1 MNKTLQ
7 QKLYLLKIKQQISE
21 IKGIDIQEIVYQKP
35 EILQWFDDEL
45 RNEFNKIER
54 NIPIIAEIS
63 YLEEKNTIA
72 KKLQEIVYP
81 QTTFILD
88 FGELYLIFSITS
100 FSAFLNSLNDIYSSR
115 DVTLFFSDQPK
126 LVDIHLAEHFFEF
139 RILAKG

>member
-7 QKLYLLKIKQQISE
+7 QKLYLLKTKQQISE

-35 EILQWFDDEL
+35 EILQWFDGEL

-54 NIPIIAEIS
+54 NIPVIAEIS

-88 FGELYLIFSITS
+88 FYDLYLIFSITS
-100 FSAFLNSLNDIYSSR
+100 FSAFLNSLYDIYSSR

-139 RILAKG
+139 RILAKE

>member
-7 QKLYLLKIKQQISE
+7 QKLYLLKIKRQISE

-35 EILQWFDDEL
+35 EILQWFDGEL

-54 NIPIIAEIS
+54 NIPVIAEIS

-88 FGELYLIFSITS
+88 FYDLYLIFSITS
-100 FSAFLNSLNDIYSSR
+100 FSAFLNSLYDIYSSR

-126 LVDIHLAEHFFEF
+126 LVDVHLAEHFFEF
-139 RILAKG
+139 RVLAKG

>member
-139 RILAKG
+139 RVLAKG